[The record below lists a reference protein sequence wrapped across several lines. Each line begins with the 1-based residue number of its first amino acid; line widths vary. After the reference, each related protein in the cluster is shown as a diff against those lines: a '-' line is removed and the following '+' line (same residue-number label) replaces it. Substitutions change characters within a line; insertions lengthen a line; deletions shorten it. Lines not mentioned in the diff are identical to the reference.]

1 MTHQEQWMNKSILRQ
16 ESNQYF
22 IEDVKLTDIAQ
33 KFGTPAY
40 VYSKKNILDQI
51 NFLQSALSDID
62 HLICFAVKANSNINI
77 LKLLAELGSGFDV
90 VSGNELKRC
99 LLAGADK
106 KKIVFSGVGKS
117 YDEIKLAIE
126 NDILS
131 INIESLGEF
140 ERILEISKKLNKPT
154 NCALR
159 VNPDIKIDSHKYIE
173 TGTKTSKFGLDMES
187 VNKISELSKEN
198 DFVNITTV
206 ACHIGS
212 QISDENLILKSLDY
226 VRDIADQLSADG
238 HDLKFLDIG
247 GGLGIQ
253 YKDED
258 KGDPKILLTEV
269 KNKLKDSHY
278 QIILEP
284 GRSIVGTSGI
294 LLTKVE
300 YIKEAGEKKFAIID
314 AGMNDLIRPSLY
326 EAWHQ
331 VKEVERSEVD
341 METYDIAG
349 PVCETGDVLAKDR
362 NLRIEPNDYLAFMDV
377 GAYGSVMSSNYNS
390 RLKPQE
396 ILVSKDAVKVIK
408 KKESFED
415 LIALEQ

>member
-1 MTHQEQWMNKSILRQ
+1 MQEIDEQL
-16 ESNQYF
+16 F
-22 IEDVKLTDIAQ
+22 IEDIPVIDLAKEYGSPLFI
-33 KFGTPAY
+33 
-40 VYSKKNILDQI
+40 YSAKEIEGSFLSYKKEIRDQ
-51 NFLQSALSDID
+51 D
-62 HLICFAVKANSNINI
+62 LICYAVKANSNINI

-131 INIESLGEF
+131 INIESLGEL

-173 TGTKTSKFGLDMES
+173 TGTKTSKFGLDIES

>member
-1 MTHQEQWMNKSILRQ
+1 MQEIDGQLL
-16 ESNQYF
+16 
-22 IEDVKLTDIAQ
+22 IEDIPVIDLAKEYGSPLFI
-33 KFGTPAY
+33 
-40 VYSKKNILDQI
+40 YSAKEIERSFQSYKEEIRDQ
-51 NFLQSALSDID
+51 D
-62 HLICFAVKANSNINI
+62 LICYAVKANSNINI
-77 LKLLAELGSGFDV
+77 LKLLAGHGSGFDV

-198 DFVNITTV
+198 DFINITTV

-258 KGDPKILLTEV
+258 KGDPKILLKEV
-269 KNKLKDSHY
+269 KNKLKNSHY
-278 QIILEP
+278 QLILEP

-331 VKEVERSEVD
+331 VKEVERSEAD
-341 METYDIAG
+341 METYDLAG

-396 ILVSKDAVKVIK
+396 ILVTKDAVKVIK

>member
-1 MTHQEQWMNKSILRQ
+1 MQEIDGQLL
-16 ESNQYF
+16 
-22 IEDVKLTDIAQ
+22 IEDIPVIDLAKEYGSPLFI
-33 KFGTPAY
+33 
-40 VYSKKNILDQI
+40 YSAKEIERSFQSYKEEIRDQ
-51 NFLQSALSDID
+51 D
-62 HLICFAVKANSNINI
+62 LICYAVKANSNINI
-77 LKLLAELGSGFDV
+77 LKLLAGLGSGFDV

-173 TGTKTSKFGLDMES
+173 TGTKTSKFGLDIES

-198 DFVNITTV
+198 EFVNITTV

>member
-1 MTHQEQWMNKSILRQ
+1 MQEIDGQLL
-16 ESNQYF
+16 
-22 IEDVKLTDIAQ
+22 IEDIPVIDLAKEYGSPLFI
-33 KFGTPAY
+33 
-40 VYSKKNILDQI
+40 YSAKEIERSFQSYKEEIRDQ
-51 NFLQSALSDID
+51 D
-62 HLICFAVKANSNINI
+62 LICYAVKANSNINI
-77 LKLLAELGSGFDV
+77 LKLLAGLGSGFDV

-117 YDEIKLAIE
+117 YDEIKFAIE

-140 ERILEISKKLNKPT
+140 ERILEISKKLNKPI

-198 DFVNITTV
+198 DFVNVTTV

-341 METYDIAG
+341 METYDLAG

-396 ILVSKDAVKVIK
+396 ILVTKDAVKVIK

>member
-1 MTHQEQWMNKSILRQ
+1 MQEVDEQL
-16 ESNQYF
+16 F
-22 IEDVKLTDIAQ
+22 IEDIPVIDLAKEYGSPLFI
-33 KFGTPAY
+33 
-40 VYSKKNILDQI
+40 YSAKEIEDSFQSYKKEIRDQ
-51 NFLQSALSDID
+51 D
-62 HLICFAVKANSNINI
+62 LICYAVKANSNINI

-396 ILVSKDAVKVIK
+396 ILVSKDDVKVIK

>member
-1 MTHQEQWMNKSILRQ
+1 MQEVNEQLL
-16 ESNQYF
+16 
-22 IEDVKLTDIAQ
+22 IEDIPVIDLAKEYGSPLFI
-33 KFGTPAY
+33 
-40 VYSKKNILDQI
+40 YSAKEIEDSFQSYKNEIRDQ
-51 NFLQSALSDID
+51 D
-62 HLICFAVKANSNINI
+62 LICYAVKANSNINI

-341 METYDIAG
+341 MENYDIAG

-396 ILVSKDAVKVIK
+396 ILVSKDVVKVIK

>member
-1 MTHQEQWMNKSILRQ
+1 MQEVDEQL
-16 ESNQYF
+16 F
-22 IEDVKLTDIAQ
+22 IEDIPVIDLAKEYGSPLFI
-33 KFGTPAY
+33 
-40 VYSKKNILDQI
+40 YSAKEIEDSFQSYKKEIRDQ
-51 NFLQSALSDID
+51 D
-62 HLICFAVKANSNINI
+62 LICYAVKANSNINI

-99 LLAGADK
+99 LVAGADK

-173 TGTKTSKFGLDMES
+173 TGTKTSKFGLDIES